1 MYKID
6 LGQKLDQEDAIIFF
20 ADVNVKK
27 FRSLSKTKNDLI
39 LKIN

>member
-20 ADVNVKK
+20 ADFYCEKK
-27 FRSLSKTKNDLI
+27 LVVFQK
-39 LKIN
+39 LKMI